1 MAIELAPVRND
12 GNEKGQQK
20 VLPSPPVSD
29 KRLFA
34 ALLKSINLGTHIQGM
49 VGGTMNEAW
58 IPLDIITG
66 AGLVSKCLA
75 TWDCVLH
82 KNCPCAFPTMI
93 KFRNPLETFIKV
105 HAINLEVLFVSRNL
119 ARAAREGSMQAERP
133 STAPT
138 SLLQCLRSM
147 LCAFACFT

>member
-1 MAIELAPVRND
+1 MLHRKNVQMQGEHVPVRAMAIANAPLSGAVATAHEDARVP
-12 GNEKGQQK
+12 K
-20 VLPSPPVSD
+20 LHTTPPVSD

-34 ALLKSINLGTHIQGM
+34 ALLESIDLGTHIQGM

-105 HAINLEVLFVSRNL
+105 HAIDLEVLFVSYTMPR
-119 ARAAREGSMQAERP
+119 
-133 STAPT
+133 
-138 SLLQCLRSM
+138 
-147 LCAFACFT
+147 